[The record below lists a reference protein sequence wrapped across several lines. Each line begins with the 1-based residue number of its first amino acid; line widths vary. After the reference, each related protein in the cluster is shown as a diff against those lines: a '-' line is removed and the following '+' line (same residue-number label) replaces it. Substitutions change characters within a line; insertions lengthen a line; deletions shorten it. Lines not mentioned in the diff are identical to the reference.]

1 MVLARIKVVR
11 NERTTKVRQMRRGIA
26 SLLQKG
32 QEVTARIQIEH
43 LTRDQNS
50 LAAYELI
57 GLFCQLVVERLLI
70 IEKQRQCPPDLKEGI
85 ASLIFAAPR
94 CCEIPELMTVRNI
107 FENKYGRDFVSAASD
122 LRPECGVNGK
132 MIENLSIKTPSGEVK
147 LKLMKEIAN
156 EYRVEW
162 DATKYERE
170 LFKPTEELIEGPK
183 TFVSGAT
190 LPLQSVQLNKF
201 EKTSGG
207 ERRNMHYQ
215 DAPSAAE
222 AAVIF
227 ASEAMSAAQ
236 AAAILANQ
244 ASSQAPHC
252 VDTVSKTRNI
262 DDHEEL
268 AVDEEETLLSD
279 DEIFARFQALKL
291 HR

>member
-1 MVLARIKVVR
+1 MVLARIKVVL
-11 NERTTKVRQMRRGIA
+11 NERMTEVKQMRHDIA

-32 QEVTARIQIEH
+32 QEVTARILIEH

-57 GLFCQLVVERLLI
+57 RLFCQLVVERLLI
-70 IEKQRQCPPDLKEGI
+70 IEKQ
-85 ASLIFAAPR
+85 SLIFAAPR
-94 CCEIPELMTVRNI
+94 CCHIPELMTVRNI
-107 FENKYGRDFVSAASD
+107 FEKKYGRDFVSAASD

-162 DATKYERE
+162 DATEKEF
-170 LFKPTEELIEGPK
+170 FKPTEELIVGPK

-207 ERRNMHYQ
+207 ERGNMHYQ
-215 DAPSAAE
+215 GAPSAAE

-244 ASSQAPHC
+244 VSSQAPHC